1 MMTDLLR
8 DLRSGARGMAAAPGF
23 AAIVILVVALCVGAN
38 SAIFSVVNAVLL
50 RPLPYRDPG
59 RLFQIDEMDPDRDA
73 AGVSPA
79 DALVFRAR
87 SSAFES
93 IGLFH
98 WQNLTLT
105 GPEGPENI
113 YGAKVSNDCF
123 STLGSTPALGRM
135 FTPEEFHP
143 GAPGVVVLSDRLWAR
158 RYDRRRDVI
167 GSALMMNGQAF
178 TIVGVMPPEF
188 FLNQRFGVWIPW
200 QFSGEDRSQRDTRAS
215 AIARLKR
222 AADPKRAESE
232 ALAILRDVAPQDVR
246 KGWGIRI
253 TPLARQI
260 TERVRPALL
269 VSFGAVA
276 FVLLI
281 GCINVANL
289 LLARGSRRTREI
301 AIRIALGAGRWRVA
315 RQLLTESVLMAAC
328 GGAAGLGLGAWAV
341 KGLIAILPEAIG
353 VPRLDQTRVDA
364 RVLLFSLGLSIATGL
379 LFGIIPAIQASR
391 GNLSGALKAGGGRG
405 PTQSRRTAN
414 VLVILETALSLV
426 LLAGAGLM
434 LRSFQRLMA
443 TDPGFQPDRV
453 LTMRVPLPSAITGKK
468 QQPAYYTRIL
478 ERIESLPG
486 IVAAGFIAPLP
497 LANVGANATFAVRG
511 AAPSRGRTQYVHLRC
526 VTPGYFRAMGIGLR
540 RGRVFDASDSDSAPP
555 VVVINESLARKY
567 FPGRDPV
574 GNEVTMDSEGK
585 GDYMVVIGVV
595 NDVKDLEMSAGFEPE
610 MYRDYRQF
618 LFAPF
623 SMTLAIRASGTGP
636 ERLAGTVQK
645 QIRDINPDQPVGDV
659 KTMERVVSDNVAQ
672 PRFYTLL
679 LAVYAGI
686 ALVLAAAGL
695 YGVLSSSVGQRVR
708 EIGIRAAL
716 GASRLKI
723 AWLVVGGSLAL
734 VSSGLVLGIGGSLAL
749 TRLLRS
755 QLYQTAPTDPA
766 TLAAVSIVLLGVA
779 ALASYVPVRLA
790 LSVDPVEALRS
801 E

>member
-1 MMTDLLR
+1 VADLLR
-8 DLRSGARGMAAAPGF
+8 DLRSGLRTMAAAPGF
-23 AAIVILVVALCVGAN
+23 AAIVILVAALGVGAN

-59 RLFQIDEMDPDRDA
+59 RLYQIDEMDPDRDA
-73 AGVSPA
+73 DGVSPA
-79 DALVFRAR
+79 DALVLRDR

-113 YGAKVSNDCF
+113 YGARVSSDCF
-123 STLGSTPALGRM
+123 SMLGSTPTLGRI
-135 FTPEEFHP
+135 FIPEEFHS

-167 GSALMMNGQAF
+167 GTPLMMNGQAF
-178 TIVGVMPPEF
+178 TIIGVMPPEF
-188 FLNQRFGVWIPW
+188 FLNQRFELWFPW
-200 QFSGEDRSQRDTRAS
+200 QFSSEDRSQRDNRAS
-215 AIARLKR
+215 AIVRLKR
-222 AADPKRAESE
+222 SADPKTAESE
-232 ALAILRDVAPQDVR
+232 ALAILRDVAPDDVR

-281 GCINVANL
+281 GCINIANL

-301 AIRIALGAGRWRVA
+301 AIRMALGAGRWRVSK
-315 RQLLTESVLMAAC
+315 QLLTESLLMAAC
-328 GGAAGLGLGAWAV
+328 GGAAGIGLGAWGV
-341 KGLIAILPEAIG
+341 KTLIAILPETIG
-353 VPRLDQTRVDA
+353 VPRLDQTRIDA
-364 RVLLFSLGLSIATGL
+364 RVLLFTLGLSIATGL
-379 LFGIIPAIQASR
+379 LFGVIPAILAPG
-391 GNLSGALKAGGGRG
+391 GNLSDALKAGSGRG
-405 PTQSRRTAN
+405 GTQSRRTAN
-414 VLVILETALSLV
+414 ALVILETALSLV

-443 TDPGFQPDRV
+443 TDPGFRPDRV
-453 LTMRVPLPSAITGKK
+453 LTMRVPLPPAITDEK

-478 ERIESLPG
+478 ERIDPLPG
-486 IVAAGFIAPLP
+486 IGSAGFIAPLP
-497 LANVGANATFAVRG
+497 LANVDANATFAVRG
-511 AAPSRGRTQYVHLRC
+511 AAPSHDRIQYVHLRC
-526 VTPGYFRAMGIGLR
+526 VTPGYFRAMGIALL
-540 RGRVFDASDSDSAPP
+540 RGRVFNASDSDSTSP
-555 VVVINESLARKY
+555 VAIINESLARKY

-574 GNEVTMDSEGK
+574 GSEVTMDSEGK
-585 GDYMVVIGVV
+585 GPYMTVIGVV
-595 NDVKDLEMSAGFEPE
+595 NDVKSLEIAAGFEPE
-610 MYRDYRQF
+610 MYRDYRQY

-623 SMTLAIRASGTGP
+623 SMALAIRTSGTDP
-636 ERLAGTVQK
+636 ERLAGTIQK
-645 QIRDINPDQPVGDV
+645 QIREINPDQPVSDV
-659 KTMERVVSDNVAQ
+659 KTMERVLSDNIAQ

-679 LAVYAGI
+679 LAVYAAI
-686 ALVLAAAGL
+686 ALVLVAAGL
-695 YGVLSSSVGQRVR
+695 YGVLSYSVGQRVR

-723 AWLVVGGSLAL
+723 AWIVVGGSMAL
-734 VSSGLVLGIGGSLAL
+734 VFSGFVLGIGGSLGL
-749 TRLLRS
+749 TRLLGS

-766 TLAAVSIVLLGVA
+766 TFTAVSIILLGVA
-779 ALASYVPVRLA
+779 ALASYVPVRTA
-790 LSVDPVEALRS
+790 LNVDPAEALRA